1 MCIRD
6 STYTYVIKNA
16 CNCTIEGIKI
26 VDSRLGVIVE
36 GISLGPYETKYF
48 RKSTVLKYPPDAL
61 VCNAAQAWGI
71 DPNGF
76 TTISESNEVCIRM
89 CASPKT
95 KNQESL
101 KLGNQ
106 KALAVASDPATAE
119 NNILIKKNQNGCEN
133 RDSANQMAIRV
144 GDQLAASYRSSKGA
158 NNIKI
163 VSNQQ

>member
-1 MCIRD
+1 
-6 STYTYVIKNA
+6 
-16 CNCTIEGIKI
+16 
-26 VDSRLGVIVE
+26 
-36 GISLGPYETKYF
+36 
-48 RKSTVLKYPPDAL
+48 
-61 VCNAAQAWGI
+61 
-71 DPNGF
+71 
-76 TTISESNEVCIRM
+76 M
-89 CASPKT
+89 CAPA

-119 NNILIKKNQNGCEN
+119 NNILIEKNQNGKCCPN
-133 RDSANQMAIRV
+133 KDSANQMAIDV